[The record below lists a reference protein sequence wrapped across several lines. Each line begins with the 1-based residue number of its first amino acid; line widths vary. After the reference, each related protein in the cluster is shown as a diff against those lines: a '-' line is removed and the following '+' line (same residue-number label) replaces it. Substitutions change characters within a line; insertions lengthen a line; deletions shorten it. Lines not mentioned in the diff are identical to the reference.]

1 MLVIAFD
8 LLHETIR
15 ASADEMGQGGGEWP
29 PSPARVFSAL
39 VSGGGHDPSA
49 PDPTLQ
55 VLESAAPPDIYA
67 DPASDVLA
75 SELQDRFVVVDKNV
89 GRGVQNYPART
100 AEAVRPGVRLA
111 PRNPLVVYVWADI
124 ELDTAQISSLRAR
137 AARVGYLG
145 CADSPARVRVFEEM
159 PDFFEGVSAW
169 KPDESAS
176 ANLPVP
182 YPGFLQAL
190 DQQFTGFQAG
200 GFPQRSWIPVPRRG
214 YLDPGLPSVDFSVP
228 TVFWL
233 RLTKPVSGRRVVDI
247 TSTLREAVLSK
258 VPDRLATWVLHGH
271 HPGGDSY
278 EQARFL
284 ALPEAVFPHS
294 RGLIRGAAVWIPAD
308 TDVEV
313 VAAVD
318 AALRGIS
325 QLHKGA
331 VLEVGIER
339 FDGVP
344 SPRAVDPRRW
354 IGPSTQWVSVF
365 PVVFERHPHGAP
377 TLVEVARWCAHAGLP
392 QPMAVEVSPVPFVPG
407 AASLHPTEVF
417 RPGKKR
423 WPYAHLKVEFAE
435 PVRGPVVIGRGRQLG
450 LGLMA
455 PTGRGGSV

>member
-1 MLVIAFD
+1 
-8 LLHETIR
+8 
-15 ASADEMGQGGGEWP
+15 
-29 PSPARVFSAL
+29 
-39 VSGGGHDPSA
+39 
-49 PDPTLQ
+49 
-55 VLESAAPPDIYA
+55 
-67 DPASDVLA
+67 
-75 SELQDRFVVVDKNV
+75 
-89 GRGVQNYPART
+89 
-100 AEAVRPGVRLA
+100 
-111 PRNPLVVYVWADI
+111 
-124 ELDTAQISSLRAR
+124 
-137 AARVGYLG
+137 
-145 CADSPARVRVFEEM
+145 M

-354 IGPSTQWVSVF
+354 ISA
-365 PVVFERHPHGAP
+365 HPPNGCPCFRSFLNAILTAPPRWWKWPAGAP
-377 TLVEVARWCAHAGLP
+377 TQGCPNQWQLRSAQFPSCPARPACTPLRSSDPEEALAH
-392 QPMAVEVSPVPFVPG
+392 
-407 AASLHPTEVF
+407 
-417 RPGKKR
+417 
-423 WPYAHLKVEFAE
+423 AHLKVEFAE
-435 PVRGPVVIGRGRQLG
+435 PVRGPVVIGRAAARARA
-450 LGLMA
+450 MA